1 MKLLVLVFICAG
13 LLPAQTQLTPDETRQ
28 LATRMLQLMESAAVA
43 IPGLT
48 AAATPVKQNADAA
61 FAQLER
67 TPLDPAITWRFMLQ
81 VKAWLALSDSFPKPA
96 PFPEIATQQLT
107 ELRNDFER
115 IQEHFETLLTVQNQ
129 AIVQR
134 DSDPNSLKR
143 YAQADA
149 QILPEQP
156 KQPRVVFLGD
166 SITDGWRLNEYFTG
180 RDFINRGISGQTTL
194 QMIARFRQDV
204 ASLNPKAVLILAGT
218 NDIDAG
224 ISPEQIE
231 QNFATLGDLAKAR
244 GIKPLFASILPL
256 GDYHPPAAI
265 QAIDQWLK
273 GYCQMQGFTYVDYYS
288 ALVDP
293 AGQMKPDLSDDG
305 LNPNSKGYRVMA
317 PIAVE
322 AINRALQPQQPAR
335 R

>member
-1 MKLLVLVFICAG
+1 MKFLALVFIGVA

-48 AAATPVKQNADAA
+48 AAATPVKQSADAA

-129 AIVQR
+129 AVVQR

-204 ASLNPKAVLILAGT
+204 ADLNQGAFCLHPASRRLSPARCNSGDRSMAKGLLP
-218 NDIDAG
+218 DAG
-224 ISPEQIE
+224 LYLRRLLLRP
-231 QNFATLGDLAKAR
+231 GGR
-244 GIKPLFASILPL
+244 
-256 GDYHPPAAI
+256 
-265 QAIDQWLK
+265 
-273 GYCQMQGFTYVDYYS
+273 CR
-288 ALVDP
+288 
-293 AGQMKPDLSDDG
+293 PDETGSF
-305 LNPNSKGYRVMA
+305 R
-317 PIAVE
+317 
-322 AINRALQPQQPAR
+322 
-335 R
+335 